1 MSELQLLEHANVAWA
16 RIRWTHAQTVIVG
29 NGMCQITTLAFRALM
44 TFYGLTSIMFA
55 CSILILRL
63 QGVISS
69 LAYVEDDRSF
79 PFPI

>member
-1 MSELQLLEHANVAWA
+1 
-16 RIRWTHAQTVIVG
+16 
-29 NGMCQITTLAFRALM
+29 MCQITTLAFRALM

>member
-1 MSELQLLEHANVAWA
+1 MLC
-16 RIRWTHAQTVIVG
+16 AQTVIVG
-29 NGMCQITTLAFRALM
+29 NGMCQIRTLAFRALM